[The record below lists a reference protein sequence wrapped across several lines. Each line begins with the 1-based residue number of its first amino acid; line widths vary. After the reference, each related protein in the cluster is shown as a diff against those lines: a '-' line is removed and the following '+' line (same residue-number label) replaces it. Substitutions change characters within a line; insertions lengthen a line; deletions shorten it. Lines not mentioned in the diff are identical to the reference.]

1 MHMLSQSRKAAILEK
16 FAQDQLMAGQK
27 PPPPPA
33 PVKSTSTLDSTG
45 QVDPVTGRTFGGP
58 AKKFIPSTTGAAP
71 VKSTS
76 TLDSTGQVDP
86 VTGRT
91 FGGPA
96 KKFIPSTTGAAPK
109 AAPAAK
115 PAGGLEDWER
125 PVGKLNL

>member
-1 MHMLSQSRKAAILEK
+1 MLSQSRKAAILEK

-27 PPPPPA
+27 PPPP
-33 PVKSTSTLDSTG
+33 
-45 QVDPVTGRTFGGP
+45 
-58 AKKFIPSTTGAAP
+58 AAP

-86 VTGRT
+86 LTGRT

-96 KKFIPSTTGAAPK
+96 KKFTPTTTGAAPK